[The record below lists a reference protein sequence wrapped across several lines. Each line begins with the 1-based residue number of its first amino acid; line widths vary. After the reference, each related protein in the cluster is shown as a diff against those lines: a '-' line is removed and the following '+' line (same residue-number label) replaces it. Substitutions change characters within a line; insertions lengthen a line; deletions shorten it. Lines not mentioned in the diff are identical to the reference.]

1 MQPLPSDPILGLLS
15 AYRQDPNPAKVDLG
29 VGVYK
34 DPTGITP
41 ILASVKQAELRHFE
55 AQQTKVYIGP
65 NGSALFND
73 RMQQLALGEHH
84 QALLADRVRTVSTPG
99 GTGALKVA
107 ADFIFKTQVSIK
119 SDQ

>member
-84 QALLADRVRTVSTPG
+84 QALLLIVFEQCLRLAVLVHLRLRQILFSRPKAMRLFG
-99 GTGALKVA
+99 
-107 ADFIFKTQVSIK
+107 
-119 SDQ
+119 